1 MKKKDL
7 INFELD
13 IKNLYEKTKIKA
25 PIHLSGNNEEQLIKI
40 FKKIKKN
47 DWVFSSWR
55 SHYHA
60 LLHGVKKKDI
70 KNQILK
76 GRSMSICSNFP
87 KFYSSSI
94 VGGTLPIALGVAMAN
109 KRKHKK
115 DKVWVFIG
123 DMTYETG
130 VFHETHKYAIQN
142 NLNINFI
149 VEDNDMSTNTPT
161 SKIWK
166 NKTKALKNVQKYKY
180 KRKFPHHGTGSWV
193 LF

>member
-1 MKKKDL
+1 MNKNDL

-40 FKKIKKN
+40 FKKINKN

-60 LLHGVKKKDI
+60 LLHGVKKNDI

-94 VGGTLPIALGVAMAN
+94 VGGTLPIALGTAMAN
-109 KRKHKK
+109 KRKGNKE
-115 DKVWVFIG
+115 KVWVFIG

-130 VFHETHKYAIQN
+130 VFHECHKYAIQN
-142 NLNINFI
+142 NLKISFI

-166 NKTKALKNVQKYKY
+166 NKTKALKNVKKYKY
-180 KRKFPHHGTGSWV
+180 KRKFPHHGTGSWI

>member
-1 MKKKDL
+1 MNKKNL
-7 INFELD
+7 IDFELE

-25 PIHLSGNNEEQLIKI
+25 PIHLSGNNEKQLIKI
-40 FKKIKKN
+40 FKKINRN

-60 LLHGVKKKDI
+60 LLHGLKKGDI
-70 KNQILK
+70 KKQILK

-94 VGGTLPIALGVAMAN
+94 VGGTLPIAVGVAMAN
-109 KRKHKK
+109 KIKK
-115 DKVWVFIG
+115 NKSIVWVFIG

-130 VFHETHKYAIQN
+130 IFHECHKYAIQN
-142 NLNINFI
+142 NLKIKFI

-161 SKIWK
+161 SKIWRH
-166 NKTKALKNVQKYKY
+166 KTKALKNVQKYKY
-180 KRKFPHHGTGSWV
+180 KRKFPHHGTGNWI